1 MEFSSLSKR
10 AQVERLRTVARA
22 MLAQYPIRVA
32 QIQLLTHLFNTTFK
46 VTTEDGRRFALR
58 INTNSKR
65 EVEEMNAEVAW
76 VSALALDTDLS
87 VPVPQPASNGSL
99 IVEEPSAAMGRTL
112 RGVLYSWL
120 PGPLAKK
127 LTPEIAFAM
136 GEATK
141 KLHDQARN
149 FELPQGCALQPLKDP
164 LFGYDY
170 ILREKAPDVDHDL
183 FQRVFDESVELIDRL
198 KEQPQIPIHYDIHM
212 YNVKWKSR
220 RLSVF
225 DFDDSILGVPVF
237 DAYVSLFY
245 IRNQEQEG
253 RLEAAYWKGLE
264 ATPESLGV
272 SRAEFEL
279 LVASRAILL
288 ANELFRWNNPE
299 MTAIAPK
306 YAAITQKRLE
316 HFYQKGIFDPLVA
329 RMS

>member
-1 MEFSSLSKR
+1 MEFSTLSKR
-10 AQVERLRTVARA
+10 AQVERLRVVARA
-22 MLAQYPIRVA
+22 MLAHYPLQVG
-32 QIQLLTHLFNTTFK
+32 QIKLLTHLFNTTFK
-46 VTTEDGRRFALR
+46 VVTTEGDRYALR

-76 VSALALDTDLS
+76 VSALAKETDLS
-87 VPVPQPASNGSL
+87 VPVPQLTRDGAL
-99 IVEEPSAAMGRTL
+99 TVEEPCEAMGRSL

-141 KLHDQARN
+141 KLHAHAQSFQMPN
-149 FELPQGCALQPLKDP
+149 GCALHPLKDP

-170 ILREKAPDVDHDL
+170 ILRDRAPEVDHDL
-183 FQRVFDESVELIDRL
+183 FQRVFEESVALIDRL
-198 KEQPQIPIHYDIHM
+198 KTQPQIPIHYDIHM
-212 YNVKWKSR
+212 HNVKWKGR

-245 IRNQEQEG
+245 IRNQEREG
-253 RLEAAYWKGLE
+253 QLAAAYWRGLE
-264 ATPESLGV
+264 ATPEKLGV

-306 YAAITQKRLE
+306 YAEITQKRLE
-316 HFYQKGIFDPLVA
+316 HFYREGVFDPSVA